1 MLYLNKI
8 VTLPTKK
15 NTSLLRPILQIGNL
29 KTEKFLSTSLSSHS
43 ALMCRPNFNLLHR
56 TRFFHFLSI
65 VPRARH
71 LHHCFI
77 DTLKKSLD
85 QPLGTSL
92 VDYVIGFDKAQRR
105 AMAARSPC
113 PLCGCFGRSP
123 PTHSR
128 NFLRPRS
135 CECPRARTRVRV
147 RWQIS
152 MYVFARLEARGR
164 WRFSHLRA
172 KWSVL
177 PSPPATQLLLLY
189 KFKLHR
195 AEKGVSTTRGRWRPR
210 SNRKL

>member
-1 MLYLNKI
+1 MPSKFQLA
-8 VTLPTKK
+8 VP
-15 NTSLLRPILQIGNL
+15 NTIFPLALHCSSSSSLAPL
-29 KTEKFLSTSLSSHS
+29 
-43 ALMCRPNFNLLHR
+43 
-56 TRFFHFLSI
+56 
-65 VPRARH
+65 
-71 LHHCFI
+71 FI
-77 DTLKKSLD
+77 DTLKKIPRSASWR
-85 QPLGTSL
+85 LGTSL

-105 AMAARSPC
+105 AMAAQSPC
-113 PLCGCFGRSP
+113 PLCGSFSRSP

-128 NFLRPRS
+128 NFLQPRS
-135 CECPRARTRVRV
+135 CECPRARTRVHV

-152 MYVFARLEARGR
+152 MCVFARLEARGR

-177 PSPPATQLLLLY
+177 PSLPATQLLLLY